1 MNELIKI
8 ENGAALLDPETAERI
23 AEFEAAAKRIKD
35 RSDALKA
42 EILKEMEAKGVIK
55 LETPEMIISYIA
67 PTDRETFKSKEF
79 RADHP
84 QMYDEYVKM
93 SPVKAS
99 VRIKLK

>member
-35 RSDALKA
+35 RYDALKA
-42 EILKEMEAKGVIK
+42 EILKEMEAKGIIK

-67 PTDRETFKSKEF
+67 STDRETFNSKEF

>member
-8 ENGAALLDPETAERI
+8 ENGAALLDPDTSDKIANFER
-23 AEFEAAAKRIKD
+23 AAKLIKD
-35 RSDALKA
+35 RSDELKA
-42 EILKEMEAKGVIK
+42 EILKEMEAKGIIK

-79 RADHP
+79 RTDHP